1 MLECPANYVRTPHR
15 ATHHPGGTP
24 SPLGWPPGC
33 ASCLPAMRT
42 PVLNPFAM
50 AEHGSAPAVL
60 CEAGTGEGRNAVG
73 ATSAGHEMAGRRTSL
88 CQGMPAWN
96 LASKRTSAG
105 CDSIDGHGQLRS
117 ICQWRRVTSEP
128 GGVKARDYMRSTVA
142 AITTRYWGRVDFPRV
157 LSGAHT
163 A

>member
-96 LASKRTSAG
+96 LASKRTSAKKLG
-105 CDSIDGHGQLRS
+105 PQSRPC
-117 ICQWRRVTSEP
+117 P
-128 GGVKARDYMRSTVA
+128 GGFWASNSLGKVGTFLDRSLQSFRQVKRKQALPEIEA
-142 AITTRYWGRVDFPRV
+142 C
-157 LSGAHT
+157 
-163 A
+163 